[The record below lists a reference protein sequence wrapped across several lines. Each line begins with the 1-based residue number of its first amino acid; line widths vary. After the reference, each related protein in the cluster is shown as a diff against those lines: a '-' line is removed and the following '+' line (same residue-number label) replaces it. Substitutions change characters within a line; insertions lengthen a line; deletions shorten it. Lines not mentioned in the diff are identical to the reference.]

1 MVMKLGSPELMA
13 RRHQVDDFE
22 CGDAQLN
29 DWLRQRALASQL
41 GRRRC
46 TYVVSDDEGLVRGYY
61 TLSAGGVS
69 FAVNSGKSRRS
80 MPDPVP
86 VMVLVRLAI
95 DQEARDE
102 DLAVS
107 LLKDAVTRVDALAQ
121 HAGVR
126 AMLVNA
132 LDDGAR
138 KFYERH
144 GFQPSPSI
152 PEVLTLQVPTS
163 VKSV

>member
-1 MVMKLGSPELMA
+1 MKLGSPELMA
-13 RRHQVDDFE
+13 RRHQVGDFD
-22 CGDAQLN
+22 CGDAKLN
-29 DWLRQRALASQL
+29 DWLRDRALVSQL

-69 FAVNSGKSRRS
+69 FAENGAKSRRN

-86 VMVLVRLAI
+86 VMVLDRLAI
-95 DQEARDE
+95 DQDAMDQN
-102 DLAVS
+102 LAAS
-107 LLKDAVTRVDALAQ
+107 LLKDAVARVDALAQ

-126 AMLVNA
+126 VMLANA
-132 LDDGAR
+132 LDDSAR
-138 KFYERH
+138 RFYERH
-144 GFQPSPSI
+144 GFRPSASI

-163 VKSV
+163 VQSA